1 VTTNFAQLR
10 GYDEQLFRLGLL
22 AERYFPEDPNTA
34 LIKLRQLGERLAQ
47 QVASRFGVFSS
58 IEETQLA
65 LIRRLETEGL
75 IEREVAGLFHD
86 LRITGN
92 TATHGLQGDHASAL
106 SSLKIAWQLGVWF
119 HRTFG
124 DPEFRSGP
132 FRPPQPPVAESDEL
146 KRELARLQDA
156 LDAFRANEGAIAEQ
170 LSATESQLKQALEEQ
185 HQWEQ
190 LAEQVEADKAA
201 LLA

>member
-1 VTTNFAQLR
+1 MTTNYAQLR
-10 GYDEQLFRLGLL
+10 SYDEQLFRLGLL

-47 QVASRFGVFSS
+47 QVASRFGVFTS

-92 TATHGLQGDHASAL
+92 TATHGLQGDHATAL

-119 HRTFG
+119 TA
-124 DPEFRSGP
+124 RS
-132 FRPPQPPVAESDEL
+132 
-146 KRELARLQDA
+146 
-156 LDAFRANEGAIAEQ
+156 ANRS
-170 LSATESQLKQALEEQ
+170 SAAGRFVLHNLR
-185 HQWEQ
+185 WR
-190 LAEQVEADKAA
+190 KATN
-201 LLA
+201 